1 MIQNSFVFCC
11 YSPGVVK
18 TNTVVGF
25 GVVVSGVVGTV
36 GATVVAQC
44 STVLLIFPS
53 SAHIALMQFP
63 SPSVV

>member
-1 MIQNSFVFCC
+1 M
-11 YSPGVVK
+11 VK

-36 GATVVAQC
+36 GATVVAQG